1 MAQQLLSKL
10 SKTAGNTDREKRKAL
25 IHQTKSAWLQ
35 TLTSLD
41 HEEDDSG
48 TTWNKDARARD
59 KNLMS
64 PRMAW
69 RAIQAGLP
77 SNAIISSD
85 IGNN

>member
-1 MAQQLLSKL
+1 M
-10 SKTAGNTDREKRKAL
+10 
-25 IHQTKSAWLQ
+25 Q

-59 KNLMS
+59 KDLMS

-85 IGNN
+85 IGNNCAIGNAYPTYLKKEGNI